1 MKPKKKDDDCW
12 EKGDP
17 KDCGPKEKEP
27 LFRPFNKGQFRFSI
41 WYFLAAIVLIFLIN
55 SLIVR
60 PAGEMVEFSQFK
72 ELIRQGD
79 IKRVELGET
88 VYNAFPYTRQDI
100 EAARRHSPAE
110 IRGVDREPLTKFS
123 GLEKLQSRKR
133 SSDDTGREGV
143 GEKVWP

>member
-55 SLIVR
+55 SLIAR
-60 PAGEMVEFSQFK
+60 PAGEMV
-72 ELIRQGD
+72 
-79 IKRVELGET
+79 
-88 VYNAFPYTRQDI
+88 FPTPGRISKASLLQRNSGSWRLPGNT
-100 EAARRHSPAE
+100 EPRRW
-110 IRGVDREPLTKFS
+110 RT
-123 GLEKLQSRKR
+123 R
-133 SSDDTGREGV
+133 SSS
-143 GEKVWP
+143 P